1 METNYQSAAE
11 RIDYYLQ
18 LIVDFAVE
26 FGLQLLGAI
35 VVLIIGFYVIKFIGK
50 TVGKSMGKSKLDP
63 SVQEFLRKL
72 IVISLNVILVIIVAS
87 MVGIQTASLV
97 AVVGAI
103 SLAIGFA
110 LQGSLANFA
119 GGVILLFLKPFR
131 VGDFI
136 TSEDGKMGTVEE
148 IQLFYTILNTPT
160 NQRVVVPNG
169 QLSNNAITNYSFH
182 DTRRLDVTFGIGYND
197 DIDKAKSIL
206 QDIAESDPRTLKDP
220 APMFAVEALGDSSV
234 NLRYRI
240 WVKSSDY
247 WDISFEIHEKV
258 KKAFD
263 EAGISIP
270 FPQRDVHLFQEK

>member
-1 METNYQSAAE
+1 METNYQSASE

-18 LIVDFAVE
+18 VIVDFAVE

-35 VVLIIGFYVIKFIGK
+35 VVLIIGFYIIKFIGK

-136 TSEDGKMGTVEE
+136 TSEDGKMGTVTE
-148 IQLFYTILNTPT
+148 IQLFYTVLNTPT

-182 DTRRLDVTFGIGYND
+182 DTRRLDVTFGIGYSD
-197 DIDKAKSIL
+197 DIDKAKAIL
-206 QDIAESDPRTLKDP
+206 RDIAESDERTLKDP

-263 EAGISIP
+263 AAGISIP